1 MSYNPIMVWLIYS
14 PFHRML
20 SGVMMVLN
28 YSGRKSGK
36 AYRLPV
42 GYKRVDGILLTIS
55 YKQRTWW
62 RNLRGGV
69 PVIIRLQGKD
79 VIGRSEVIEDE
90 VGVMEGLKAF
100 IGTDAKAGRMF
111 GVKLSPNGLPD
122 YDSLQQAAQG
132 RVIVRTTLV

>member
-1 MSYNPIMVWLIYS
+1 MSYNPIMVWLLYS
-14 PFHRML
+14 PLHRML
-20 SGVMMVLN
+20 SGMMMVLN

-42 GYKRVDGILLTIS
+42 GYKRIDGSLLTIS

-69 PVIIRLQGKD
+69 PIIIRLHGMD
-79 VIGRSEVIEDE
+79 VSGRAEVIEDE
-90 VGVMEGLKAF
+90 LGVEEGLRDF
-100 IGTDAKAGRMF
+100 IGGDPKAGRMF
-111 GVKLSPNGLPD
+111 GVKINANGQPD
-122 YDSLQQAAQG
+122 PESLKQAAKK

>member
-20 SGVMMVLN
+20 SGMMMVLN

-55 YKQRTWW
+55 YKHRTWW

-79 VIGRSEVIEDE
+79 LNGQAEVVEDE
-90 VGVMEGLKAF
+90 VGVEEGLSAF
-100 IGTDAKAGRMF
+100 IGGDPKAGRMF
-111 GVKLSPNGLPD
+111 GVKFSPNSLPD
-122 YDSLQQAAQG
+122 PESLQQAAKE